1 MKNRLVYAFLFRKN
15 SMNPWKI
22 VVGLCALVITGFTN
36 AASIAPV
43 IDSFKLTDLLEEESV
58 TVLEIRSNEKAYLD
72 HHIPG
77 SVYIPYAEFRG
88 PDSNPGKL
96 PDLTRLAKSLGTRGI
111 NAGSSIVIVHDGVTT
126 TDFGAAARVYWTL
139 KSVGFESLAI
149 LNGGFR
155 AYQKDGFEIASD
167 KTAVDE
173 TTPVIKFDPTWYADT
188 AEVERQVTG
197 QGGSRLLDARQDEF
211 YAGEAWHD
219 SAARPG
225 ILPGADQFSYE
236 SFFDKNTPILKHA
249 DEVQT
254 IVAANQLNQAGTI
267 SYCNTGHWAA
277 TNWFV
282 LSEVAKVQ
290 NVKLYA
296 ESMVEWS
303 ALNKPMENVPTSVQF
318 AILKTKKWFNNL
330 VN

>member
-1 MKNRLVYAFLFRKN
+1 MNVWTTLVGI
-15 SMNPWKI
+15 S
-22 VVGLCALVITGFTN
+22 ALMITGIAN
-36 AASIAPV
+36 AASIDPV
-43 IDSFKLTDLLEEESV
+43 IDSFKLTDLLEEEGA
-58 TVLEIRSNEKAYLD
+58 TVLEIRSDEKAYLD
-72 HHIPG
+72 QHIPG
-77 SVYIPYAEFRG
+77 SVHIPYAEFRG
-88 PDSNPGKL
+88 PDSNPGRL
-96 PDLTRLAKSLGTRGI
+96 PDMTHLANVLGNRGI
-111 NAGSSIVIVHDGVTT
+111 DTKKPIVIVHDGVTT

-155 AYQKDGFEIASD
+155 AYQKDGFEIASGKSD
-167 KTAVDE
+167 VDQ
-173 TTPVIKFDPTWYADT
+173 TTPFLSFDPTWYADT
-188 AEVERQVTG
+188 AEVERQVAG
-197 QGGSRLLDARQDEF
+197 QGSARLLDASLDDY

-225 ILPGADQFSYE
+225 ILPGAEQFSFE
-236 SFFDKNTPILKHA
+236 LFFDKNTPLLKHA
-249 DEVQT
+249 DEVQSL
-254 IVAANQLNQAGTI
+254 VSANQLDQAGTI

-282 LSEVAKVQ
+282 LSEVAEIQ
-290 NVKLYA
+290 DVKLYA

-303 ALNKPMENVPTSVQF
+303 ALNKPMENVPTSAQF